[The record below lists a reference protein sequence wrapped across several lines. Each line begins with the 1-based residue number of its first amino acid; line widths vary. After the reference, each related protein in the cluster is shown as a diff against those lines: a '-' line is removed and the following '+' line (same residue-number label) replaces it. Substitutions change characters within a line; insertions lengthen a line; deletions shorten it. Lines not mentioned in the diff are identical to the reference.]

1 MNQPD
6 AIWLDMQLPPGLC
19 GWVSTRIELPCEHFS
34 RLDMERT
41 PDEDAF
47 RAARDANAVVFTKDT
62 DFAQLVQRHGSPP
75 SVLWLRCGNCS
86 VAALREL
93 LDRVLQP
100 AIDLIRSGEPLV
112 EIADLPPMRPEEA

>member
-1 MNQPD
+1 MSQPE

-19 GWVSTRIELPCEHFS
+19 GWVSTRTELVCKHFS
-34 RLDMERT
+34 GLGMDRT

-47 RAARDANAVVFTKDT
+47 RAARDANAVVFTKDA
-62 DFAQLVQRHGSPP
+62 DFAQLVQSHGSPP

-93 LDRVLQP
+93 LDRVLLP

-112 EIADLPPMRPEEA
+112 EIADLPPVRPEEA